1 MDRSASPALMQYQ
14 GGKSRIARDI
24 AAIITG
30 GTDAVSRREIPDSRG
45 DCAEHPQS
53 GGGTFV
59 SLFCGGCAVEER
71 VTGFSRMILNDE
83 HPYLIA
89 LYRGVQAGYDLP
101 RNLTKEEYRHI
112 RENKEEDPVLTGFAG
127 FGCSFG
133 GKWFG
138 GYARNDKANN
148 YALETKNSLARAMKN
163 LGRADFLCG
172 DYRLV
177 AIPPRSVI
185 YADPPYKGTTGYN
198 RRQFN
203 TDYFWD
209 YMRVLGRN
217 GHTLYISEMEA
228 PEDFRCVWSKEFRR
242 TLNKNQPMIVTEKL
256 FTYGG

>member
-30 GTDAVSRREIPDSRG
+30 GTDAVSGREIPDSRG

-71 VTGFSRMILNDE
+71 VTGFSHMVLNDE

-112 RENKEEDPVLTGFAG
+112 RE
-127 FGCSFG
+127 S
-133 GKWFG
+133 
-138 GYARNDKANN
+138 
-148 YALETKNSLARAMKN
+148 S
-163 LGRADFLCG
+163 
-172 DYRLV
+172 
-177 AIPPRSVI
+177 
-185 YADPPYKGTTGYN
+185 
-198 RRQFN
+198 
-203 TDYFWD
+203 
-209 YMRVLGRN
+209 
-217 GHTLYISEMEA
+217 
-228 PEDFRCVWSKEFRR
+228 
-242 TLNKNQPMIVTEKL
+242 
-256 FTYGG
+256 

>member
-1 MDRSASPALMQYQ
+1 MRYQ
-14 GGKSRIARDI
+14 GGKSRIAGEI
-24 AAIITG
+24 ARNI
-30 GTDAVSRREIPDSRG
+30 RRV
-45 DCAEHPQS
+45 

-101 RNLTKEEYRHI
+101 GDLTKEEYRHI

-148 YALETKNSLARAMKN
+148 YALEAKNALARAMKN

-228 PEDFRCVWSKEFRR
+228 PEDFRCVWQKEFRR
-242 TLNKNQPMIVTEKL
+242 TLNKNQPMVVTEKL
-256 FTYGG
+256 FTYGGFIA